1 MSFPI
6 VAVLDKVVSHAMAL
20 GRFERVN
27 SHEPKNA
34 PGNGLS
40 CAVWVDGVLPVLS
53 SGLISTSTLFRLN
66 VRIYSN
72 MLAEPQDMI
81 DPNVMVAVDE
91 LFAAYIGDFT
101 LDGLIRNVDVR
112 GQHGTPLSAQ
122 AGYIN
127 QDNVMLRV
135 VTITLPLIVND
146 AWEETP

>member
-6 VAVLDKVVSHAMAL
+6 VAVLDAVVSHAMAL

-27 SHEPKNA
+27 AHEPKNA
-34 PGNGLS
+34 PGNGLT

-53 SGLISTSTLFRLN
+53 SGLSSTSTVFRLN
-66 VRIYSN
+66 VRIFTN
-72 MLAEPQDMI
+72 MLGEPQDMI
-81 DPNVMVAVDE
+81 DPEVMFAVDE
-91 LFAAYIGDFT
+91 LFAAYIGDFS
-101 LDGLIRNVDVR
+101 LGGLIRNVDVR
-112 GQHGTPLSAQ
+112 GQHGVPLSAQ

-127 QDNVMLRV
+127 QDQVMLRV

>member
-6 VAVLDKVVSHAMAL
+6 VAVLDAVVSHAMAL
-20 GRFERVN
+20 GKFERVN
-27 SHEPKNA
+27 AHEPKNA
-34 PGNGLS
+34 PGNGLT

-53 SGLISTSTLFRLN
+53 SGLISTSTVFRLN
-66 VRIYSN
+66 VRIFTN
-72 MLAEPQDMI
+72 MLKEPQDMI
-81 DPNVMVAVDE
+81 DPEVMAAVDA

-112 GQHGTPLSAQ
+112 GQHGVPLSAQ

-127 QDNVMLRV
+127 QDQTMLRV